1 MSQRSRNGID
11 TKQLLRVDPTTL
23 SRDQLVEFATRLQQ
37 ALGGSPPAP
46 VAPPAPARK
55 AAVPPAQ
62 ASAAKAATLGHYTV
76 IFDGGSKGNPG
87 LGYGSYE
94 VDGPQGVE
102 AANRMEFGHNMTN
115 NQAEFLALIA
125 GLQRV
130 IELTGN
136 QPQTARVSIRG
147 DSQLVIK
154 GLKGEWKIKHP
165 NVQPLHREAS
175 DLLRRFGAVDLAWHP
190 RRESVKA
197 FGH

>member
-1 MSQRSRNGID
+1 MTQRSRNGID
-11 TKQLLRVDPTTL
+11 TERLLRVDPSTL
-23 SRDQLVEFATRLQQ
+23 SHEQLIDFAMKLQQ
-37 ALGGSPPAP
+37 ALGGAPPMPAAP
-46 VAPPAPARK
+46 SAPSRKPAASPAPASSV
-55 AAVPPAQ
+55 AG
-62 ASAAKAATLGHYTV
+62 ASPGHYTV

-94 VDGPQGVE
+94 VDGPQGID
-102 AANRMEFGHNMTN
+102 AANRLEFGHNMTN

-165 NVQPLHREAS
+165 NVQPLFREAS